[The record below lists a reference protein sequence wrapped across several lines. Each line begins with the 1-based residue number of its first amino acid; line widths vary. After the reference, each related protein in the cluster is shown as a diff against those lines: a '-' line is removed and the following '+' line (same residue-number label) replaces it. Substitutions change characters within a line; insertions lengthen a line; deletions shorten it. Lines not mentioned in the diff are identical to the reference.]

1 MSYPQLTGR
10 ASPASQVSIG
20 RPVLLAVLV
29 LAAVLAGLAWRWLP
43 RQAPQATAV
52 AATPAT
58 SSTTTMTPAPTLVE
72 HLSSEDQRLHLE
84 HAHQTL
90 VTAAEQLA
98 TARRLL
104 AALSPEL
111 SRSYLQYEKRRAD
124 SAWTSCDVA
133 ARAIEEALDDIKVVA
148 TKGKD

>member
-10 ASPASQVSIG
+10 AGPAGQPSIG
-20 RPVLLAVLV
+20 RPVLFAVLV
-29 LAAVLAGLAWRWLP
+29 LAAVLAGLAWRWPP
-43 RQAPQATAV
+43 RSAPPAPAV
-52 AATPAT
+52 AARLAT
-58 SSTTTMTPAPTLVE
+58 SSTTSVMPTPPLVE
-72 HLSSEDQRLHLE
+72 RLPNEDQRLHLE
-84 HAHQTL
+84 HAQQTL

-111 SRSYLQYEKRRAD
+111 SRSYMQYEKRRAD
-124 SAWTSCDVA
+124 AAWSSCDVA
-133 ARAIEEALDDIKVVA
+133 ASAIEEALDDIKVVT